1 MEFQITSNDSS
12 AEKKLNEEL
21 KSLFSEER
29 EELYRIAMPYFWIV
43 AKGGIISTDLSL
55 FSQKEKEQIERLVE
69 KKVVEKRDRIL
80 DKNEV
85 LLFDNFDAKFNQ
97 ALKHPLGIETY
108 YELKY
113 VAGHSEENIPILLSE
128 ILSKYDK
135 LCKVFPKVPRK
146 KNLATAIALTC
157 RGKYQCPTNMSRYFR
172 MAGGFLAVHDAG
184 EKIGES
190 LRYDPDSRIRAYL
203 PKLGLEKDSKR
214 KYMEL
219 WKKEKGKVAVTL
231 PYIGG
236 LAYVA
241 SYLAGQ
247 HLTQKDIGEKLGV
260 TEMSIRK
267 NAKRIFIRQ
276 GLRDPKRLIE
286 ISKEFQRELGFPK
299 TFQVSKCYSK
309 ESLQKRLKLAKYLL
323 ENNHDK
329 ENPIDADELMNKL
342 NLLYWED
349 LRSVMG
355 NYNERHK
362 CFSPYLSPA
371 NAGIH
376 YNKEL
381 YVEDRS
387 TVRKYISLMEKLVA
401 EF

>member
-12 AEKKLNEEL
+12 AEKKLKEEL

-43 AKGGIISTDLSL
+43 AKGSIISTDLSL

-69 KKVVEKRDRIL
+69 KKVIGKRDRVL
-80 DKNEV
+80 DTYKV
-85 LLFDNFDAKFNQ
+85 LLFDNFDAKFDQ

-113 VAGHSEENIPILLSE
+113 VAGHSEEDIPILLSE

-157 RGKYQCPTNMSRYFR
+157 RGKYQCPANMSRYFR

-241 SYLAGQ
+241 SYLSGQ

-267 NAKRIFIRQ
+267 NAERIFIRQ

-286 ISKEFQRELGFPK
+286 ISKEFQTELGFPD
-299 TFQVSKCYSK
+299 TFQISKSYSK
-309 ESLQKRLKLAKYLL
+309 KSLQKRLKIAKYLL

-329 ENPIDADELMNKL
+329 ENSIDAYELANRL
-342 NLLYWED
+342 NLPYWE
-349 LRSVMG
+349 LGSMMG
-355 NYNERHK
+355 SYSEQHM
-362 CFSPYLSPA
+362 CFTPYLSPA
-371 NAGIH
+371 NGGIH
-376 YNKEL
+376 YNKKV
-381 YVEDRS
+381 YVEDGLR
-387 TVRKYISLMEKLVA
+387 VRKYISLMEKLVT
-401 EF
+401 EL